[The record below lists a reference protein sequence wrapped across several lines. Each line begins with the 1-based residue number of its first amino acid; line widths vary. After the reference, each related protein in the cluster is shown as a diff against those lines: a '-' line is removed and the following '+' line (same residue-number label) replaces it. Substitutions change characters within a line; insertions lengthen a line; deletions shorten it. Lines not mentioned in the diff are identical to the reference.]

1 MSGTQ
6 EAGATLQE
14 AITVAFDPNAPAST
28 PAEGYGGFTGAEA
41 PRALQ
46 NRPQA
51 APDPQ
56 ADVQAQIAA
65 AQEQARREEKEKLYP
80 RLSESEKRIQ
90 EMQAQ
95 LEAVTKEREA
105 AAEAERQRAEEVA
118 AAERAR
124 REEEMGAKDL
134 VKEVEARFQQ
144 QLASERDE
152 RERLAALLDREREVS
167 QLTEW
172 RSQRLA
178 AEDVR
183 DQVAPTLLR
192 FIGGNTPEEIEASI
206 EQVKL
211 ASQETLAQI
220 QSAQQ
225 AQWQAMPGVS
235 SRAPAMGPI
244 EQQPGQ
250 RSYSPQE
257 IQAMSIAEYQRIR
270 PQLLDAASKARYAQQ
285 G

>member
-6 EAGATLQE
+6 EAGATLQD
-14 AITVAFDPNAPAST
+14 AITVAFDPNAPAT
-28 PAEGYGGFTGAEA
+28 PPAEGYGGFTGAEA